1 MSGGNCAG
9 LSFFNVRRQSLL
21 ISVFYQK
28 PSSLSFDGLGVK
40 VAPVVKGVK
49 KW

>member
-1 MSGGNCAG
+1 MGGGICAG

-21 ISVFYQK
+21 ISVVYSK
-28 PSSLSFDGLGVK
+28 SSSLSFDGLGVK
-40 VAPVVKGVK
+40 VGPVVEGVK